1 MPVTEA
7 EYLQAE
13 YERHRVAY
21 REANPPIS
29 AADIEA
35 ELLAL
40 EIEKENH

>member
-1 MPVTEA
+1 MTEA
-7 EYLQAE
+7 EYLQAQ
-13 YERHRVAY
+13 YEKYRAAY

-35 ELLAL
+35 ALIAL